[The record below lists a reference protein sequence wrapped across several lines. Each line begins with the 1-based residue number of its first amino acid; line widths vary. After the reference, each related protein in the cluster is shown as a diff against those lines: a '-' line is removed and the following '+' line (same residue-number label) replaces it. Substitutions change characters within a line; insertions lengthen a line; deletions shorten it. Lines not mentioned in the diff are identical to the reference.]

1 MRDNTA
7 IKHIARCTKEG
18 LKKFARKVWSTKKGR
33 IGTYVLGAVVLCW
46 IAMYIWVPRTLF
58 PDPYSTLIYSRSG
71 ELMGARIADDGQ
83 WRFPMPDT
91 LPQKFVTCLT
101 TYEDKR
107 FFWHPG
113 VDILATAR
121 AARQN
126 LSSGKIV
133 SGGSTITMQLARI
146 ARKGK
151 ERTFGEKAIEMA
163 WAVFLET
170 KYSKKK
176 ILNLYASHAPFGGN
190 VVGLETAAWRYFG
203 RPAADLSWAEMAT
216 LTVLPNSPALI
227 HPRRNR
233 QKLLEK
239 RNGLLTKLRDK
250 GVLNNMEYGLA
261 CMEPLPAAPVPL
273 PNNAPHLLATLA
285 KERQGERI
293 ATSINASLQR
303 QTQEIVDHYA
313 QEYASNHVYNLSA
326 LIADTETGEVLAYA
340 GNVSFPLDVSLGGQV
355 DLIQAPRSTGSV
367 LKPFLYAA
375 MLNDGLI
382 LPSTLIADTPLNIN
396 GYSPQNFTKSYSGA
410 VPANVAIERS
420 LNVPLVRMLSSYNTG
435 RFLTLLKS
443 LGMTTLSYSEEHY
456 GSSLI
461 LGGAEGTMWD
471 MAGMYASLAR
481 TLKHYSQYNG
491 RYNPQDIHRSDT
503 LCDAE
508 RRAALHVDDG
518 RQADGQAP
526 ALGSIDMVHLRSH
539 VGSEPPRGRIGMAAV
554 REHEKSGV
562 EDGHEL
568 RRKGCVGHWRHA
580 PLCGGRMGRQCVGRR
595 TGGTDGRRLCCPRA
609 VRPVLPPPL
618 EQLVRRAVRRDGE
631 GGDMPKE
638 RIQGIAALRGGHGIC
653 AAVGEED
660 ARLSLPQ
667 ARAPHP
673 RRTLS
678 GEQLVRASEQYQDL
692 FVVRAAACTGILLP
706 KQPRRLSHTS
716 ALQARLRACLRATD
730 RHYLSR
736 TRQCALPAQR
746 TVGTAGEVRL
756 QSCRRASRREGL
768 LACGQSLSGHDGD
781 EPPDGMRGEAGKAY
795 PRPRRRPGQPAKDY
809 VRGPKG
815 TDGQG
820 ECAMTMPPP
829 DDTL

>member
-71 ELMGARIADDGQ
+71 ELMGARIAADGQ

-227 HPRRNR
+227 HPGRNR

-375 MLNDGLI
+375 MLYDGLI

-491 RYNPQDIHRSDT
+491 RYNPQDIHPLTPFVTQKEERPITSMTDDRLTDKPLLSAASIWFTFEAMSAVNRPEEESEWQQFESMKRVAWKTGTSFGGRDAWAIGVTPRYVVAVWAGNASGEGRAGLTGVGYAAPVLFDLFSLLPSSSWFDVPYDEMEKVAICRKSGYKASPLCEADMVYVPLSGRKTPVCPFHKLVHLT
-503 LCDAE
+503 L
-508 RRAALHVDDG
+508 DG
-518 RQADGQAP
+518 RYQVN
-526 ALGSIDMVHLRSH
+526 SSC
-539 VGSEPPRGRIGMAAV
+539 EPLNNI
-554 REHEKSGV
+554 KTCS
-562 EDGHEL
+562 
-568 RRKGCVGHWRHA
+568 WF
-580 PLCGGRMGRQCVGRR
+580 
-595 TGGTDGRRLCCPRA
+595 
-609 VRPVLPPPL
+609 VLPPAQ
-618 EQLVRRAVRRDGE
+618 EYYYRSNHVDY
-631 GGDMPKE
+631 
-638 RIQGIAALRGGHGIC
+638 
-653 AAVGEED
+653 
-660 ARLSLPQ
+660 
-667 ARAPHP
+667 
-673 RRTLS
+673 RTLPPFKP
-678 GEQLVRASEQYQDL
+678 GCEPASERQIDIIYPEHGSVL
-692 FVVRAAACTGILLP
+692 FLP
-706 KQPRRLSHTS
+706 K
-716 ALQARLRACLRATD
+716 
-730 RHYLSR
+730 
-736 TRQCALPAQR
+736 
-746 TVGTAGEVRL
+746 G
-756 QSCRRASRREGL
+756 
-768 LACGQSLSGHDGD
+768 LSGQQEKFVFKAADGR
-781 EPPDGMRGEAGKAY
+781 PDAKVYWHVDNLYLGMTVTNHQMACAVKPGKHILALVDDQGNQRKIMFEVQKA
-795 PRPRRRPGQPAKDY
+795 P
-809 VRGPKG
+809 
-815 TDGQG
+815 TDKVN
-820 ECAMTMPPP
+820 AR
-829 DDTL
+829 